1 MDIFPSHYNPPY
13 DPGYRPAYDSGY
25 QPAYAP
31 PSGPPPS
38 DNKPPEYSYSGG
50 DYLGRG
56 IDKDDKKEDDPF
68 ADYEGPSIPQR
79 THFAEERDVAS
90 RF

>member
-13 DPGYRPAYDSGY
+13 DPGY

-38 DNKPPEYSYSGG
+38 DSKPPEYSYSGG

-56 IDKDDKKEDDPF
+56 MDKDDKKEDDAF
-68 ADYEGPSIPQR
+68 ADYDGPSIPQPP
-79 THFAEERDVAS
+79 HFAEERDVTS
-90 RF
+90 RI